1 MTDESNVL
9 GRIIVSPKAIA
20 TIASQSA
27 LQSYG
32 VVGMA
37 SKNIVDGIAQA
48 LVRDPRHGVQVSTSD
63 EQITI
68 DLFIIVEYQTRVS
81 SVAESVANIVHY
93 QVERSLGMPVKA
105 VNVHVQGLR
114 ISSKD

>member
-1 MTDESNVL
+1 MTDESNVH

-27 LQSYG
+27 MQSYG

-48 LVRDPRHGVQVSTSD
+48 LVRDPRHGVQVSTAD
-63 EQITI
+63 DQITI

-114 ISSKD
+114 ISSRD

>member
-63 EQITI
+63 DQITI

>member
-63 EQITI
+63 DQITI

-114 ISSKD
+114 ISSKA

>member
-9 GRIIVSPKAIA
+9 GRIVVSPKAIA

-48 LVRDPRHGVQVSTSD
+48 LVRDPRHGVQISTSD

>member
-9 GRIIVSPKAIA
+9 GRIVVSPKAIA

>member
-1 MTDESNVL
+1 MPDESNVL
-9 GRIIVSPKAIA
+9 GRIIISPKAIA
-20 TIASQSA
+20 TIASQAA

-48 LVRDPRHGVQVSTSD
+48 LVRDPRHGVQVNISD
-63 EQITI
+63 DQITI
-68 DLFIIVEYQTRVS
+68 DLFIIVEYQTRIS
-81 SVAESVANIVHY
+81 SVAASVANLVHY
-93 QVERSLGMPVKA
+93 QVEKALGMPVQA

-114 ISSKD
+114 ISSRD

>member
-20 TIASQSA
+20 TIASQAA

-48 LVRDPRHGVQVSTSD
+48 LVRDPRHGVQVSISED
-63 EQITI
+63 QITI

-81 SVAESVANIVHY
+81 AVAANVANTVHY

-114 ISSKD
+114 ISSRD

>member
-1 MTDESNVL
+1 MTHESNVH

-20 TIASQSA
+20 TIASQAA

-63 EQITI
+63 DQITI

-81 SVAESVANIVHY
+81 SVAASVANIVHY

-114 ISSKD
+114 TSNRD

>member
-63 EQITI
+63 DQITI

-93 QVERSLGMPVKA
+93 QVEKSLGMPVKA

-114 ISSKD
+114 ISSKA

>member
-1 MTDESNVL
+1 MTDESNVH

-20 TIASQSA
+20 TIVAQSA

-48 LVRDPRHGVQVSTSD
+48 LVRDPRHGVQVSTAD
-63 EQITI
+63 DQITI

-114 ISSKD
+114 ISSRD

>member
-9 GRIIVSPKAIA
+9 GRIVVSPKAIA

-63 EQITI
+63 DQITI

>member
-1 MTDESNVL
+1 MTDESTVL

>member
-20 TIASQSA
+20 TIASQAA

-37 SKNIVDGIAQA
+37 SKNIVNGITQA
-48 LVRDPRHGVQVSTSD
+48 IVRDPRHGVQVTIAED
-63 EQITI
+63 QITI

-81 SVAESVANIVHY
+81 TVAASVANLVLY
-93 QVERSLGMPVKA
+93 QVERSLGLPVKA

>member
-1 MTDESNVL
+1 MTDESTIL

-27 LQSYG
+27 MQSYG

-37 SKNIVDGIAQA
+37 SKNIVDGITQA

-63 EQITI
+63 DQITI
-68 DLFIIVEYQTRVS
+68 DLYIIIEYQTRIS
-81 SVAESVANIVHY
+81 SVAASVANIVHY

-114 ISSKD
+114 ISSRD

>member
-1 MTDESNVL
+1 MTDESNVH

-20 TIASQSA
+20 TIAAQSA
-27 LQSYG
+27 MQSYG

-48 LVRDPRHGVQVSTSD
+48 LVHDPRHGVQVIISD
-63 EQITI
+63 DQITI

-81 SVAESVANIVHY
+81 SVATSVANIVHY
-93 QVERSLGMPVKA
+93 QVEKTLGMPVKA

-114 ISSKD
+114 ISSRD

>member
-1 MTDESNVL
+1 MTDESNVH

-20 TIASQSA
+20 TIAAQSA

-48 LVRDPRHGVQVSTSD
+48 LVRDPRHGVQVSTAD
-63 EQITI
+63 DQITI

-114 ISSKD
+114 ISSRD

>member
-9 GRIIVSPKAIA
+9 GRIIVSPNAIA
-20 TIASQSA
+20 TIASHSA

-63 EQITI
+63 DQITI

-81 SVAESVANIVHY
+81 SVAESVANIVHF

>member
-20 TIASQSA
+20 TIASQCA

-63 EQITI
+63 DQITI
-68 DLFIIVEYQTRVS
+68 DLYIIVEYQTRVS

>member
-20 TIASQSA
+20 TIASQAA

-37 SKNIVDGIAQA
+37 SKNFVDGIAQA

-63 EQITI
+63 DQITI

-81 SVAESVANIVHY
+81 SVAASVANIVRY
-93 QVERSLGMPVKA
+93 QVERTLGMPVKA

-114 ISSKD
+114 ISSRD

>member
-1 MTDESNVL
+1 MTDESNIL

-37 SKNIVDGIAQA
+37 SKNIVDGITQA

-63 EQITI
+63 DQITI
-68 DLFIIVEYQTRVS
+68 DLYIIVEYQTRVS
-81 SVAESVANIVHY
+81 SVATSVANIVHY

-114 ISSKD
+114 ISSRD